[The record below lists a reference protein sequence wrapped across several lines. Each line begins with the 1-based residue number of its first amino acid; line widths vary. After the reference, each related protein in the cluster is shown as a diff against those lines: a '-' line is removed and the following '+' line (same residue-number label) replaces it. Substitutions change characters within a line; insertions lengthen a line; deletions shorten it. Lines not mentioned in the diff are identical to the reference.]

1 MIPRMELFSRRRS
14 AQQSNIYGMLLAPI
28 LGVGGC
34 YPPPLFALG
43 QLLAYCSGLVLGVNS
58 LWGAIGPVRSLFGGW
73 GFKPTSWGWGGC

>member
-34 YPPPLFALG
+34 YPPPHFCIGA
-43 QLLAYCSGLVLGVNS
+43 VVS
-58 LWGAIGPVRSLFGGW
+58 LLFGVGV
-73 GFKPTSWGWGGC
+73 GG